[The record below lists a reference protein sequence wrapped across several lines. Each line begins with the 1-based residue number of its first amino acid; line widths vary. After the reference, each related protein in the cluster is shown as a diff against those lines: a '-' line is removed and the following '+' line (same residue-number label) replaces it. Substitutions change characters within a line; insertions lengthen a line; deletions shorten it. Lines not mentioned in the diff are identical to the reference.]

1 MRVSPVKVRP
11 TYNRVRPTVS
21 RVRPTVSQVRLQR
34 RSSSPHHQASVSFCC
49 QPNSL
54 KKIAIFVIDLRVLSN
69 GVSEQGA
76 QRQSIGWPVWTA
88 MRYSC
93 CDMPVWH
100 VRCCH
105 CWQSSHCKPS
115 WRARTGSVQKMQ
127 RGNPR
132 GKAKRPKT
140 SSRSPANAE
149 KQVCPSI
156 SIKV

>member
-1 MRVSPVKVRP
+1 MKLNLTKFNLIEIEGYPVFENPTNFYHEIKLTKVAS
-11 TYNRVRPTVS
+11 TLNSTGLAGGSNTVEFK
-21 RVRPTVSQVRLQR
+21 
-34 RSSSPHHQASVSFCC
+34 SSS
-49 QPNSL
+49 
-54 KKIAIFVIDLRVLSN
+54 KRVLSN

-127 RGNPR
+127 RSIVNVIEL
-132 GKAKRPKT
+132 
-140 SSRSPANAE
+140 SRFD
-149 KQVCPSI
+149 
-156 SIKV
+156 